1 MQSIIVK
8 RYSNPKAVGYAG
20 WIEPEDKGWIA
31 FVDLDG
37 RPQFFLNRDP
47 VTGAVLSDDPA
58 RHEAEIAEIRA
69 EQARRDSF
77 VEPVEG
83 VVYPV
88 LEGETHCDA
97 AVPPTVV
104 G

>member
-1 MQSIIVK
+1 M
-8 RYSNPKAVGYAG
+8 R
-20 WIEPEDKGWIA
+20 PEVLIDA
-31 FVDLDG
+31 EH
-37 RPQFFLNRDP
+37 LNRAREQPAEFSNAAGDALHRLAEEDP
-47 VTGAVLSDDPA
+47 TFQHYRDPETGAVLSDDPA

-69 EQARRDSF
+69 EQARRDAF

-97 AVPPTVV
+97 AVPPTVE